1 MAEGLVF
8 LLSKEAVYDGFH
20 GRRPHYS
27 KYGALMTQSSIVVVT
42 LSTAFTRRKEIEDTS
57 RRIFN
62 LLLREKSN
70 RARREPGMS
79 GSGTKRNETW

>member
-42 LSTAFTRRKEIEDTS
+42 LSTAFTQS
-57 RRIFN
+57 
-62 LLLREKSN
+62 
-70 RARREPGMS
+70 
-79 GSGTKRNETW
+79 